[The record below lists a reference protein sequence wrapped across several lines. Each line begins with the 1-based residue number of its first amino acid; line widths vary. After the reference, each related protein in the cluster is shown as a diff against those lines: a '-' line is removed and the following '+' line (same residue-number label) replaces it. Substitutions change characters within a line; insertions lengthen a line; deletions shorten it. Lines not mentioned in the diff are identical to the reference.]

1 LLFREIRPTDTDGT
15 PLPYNENIFLYPLN
29 SLYLRRAYSLSQA
42 GKPIENRKLPILESS
57 VDLKWLWQEII
68 SRQAE
73 EWTPDLTIISYNG
86 FLNIS
91 EEDFGEIVKDLTALS
106 DHRIILFTNMT
117 GLFKPH
123 D

>member
-1 LLFREIRPTDTDGT
+1 MDG
-15 PLPYNENIFLYPLN
+15 
-29 SLYLRRAYSLSQA
+29 A
-42 GKPIENRKLPILESS
+42 

-86 FLNIS
+86 FLNIG
-91 EEDFGEIVKDLTALS
+91 EEDFKEIVRDLTALS

-117 GLFKPH
+117 GLFKPREEEME
-123 D
+123 